1 MKKNQLKSGVVLSY
15 INLALS
21 SVIPILYTPVML
33 QILGQSE
40 YGLYSLAN
48 SVVGYLSLLNFGIG
62 STVVRYLTKCRAQ
75 NDRKG
80 EERMLGLFVVI
91 YSALTLL
98 VLIVG
103 TICALNCG
111 LVYSA
116 KLTREELSR
125 MQLLIF
131 LMTVNTAITFLFSA
145 FTSVV
150 LAHERYIFKK
160 LTEMLSTVLAPCM
173 NLLMLFMGFASVGLV
188 IATTIVHLL
197 MYGSNL
203 FYCLRVLKIRP
214 RFKNMPFGIMKEL
227 VAFSA
232 FVFLGMVGDML
243 YWATDKLIIGAMI
256 GTAAVAVYNVGA
268 TFNTIV
274 TSVSSAIS
282 GVLTPRITNMVFTD
296 CSKKELTDIFI
307 RVGRLQYIL
316 VSFIISAFIVFGQQF
331 IRLWAGEAYAQAYPV
346 ALLTLVPI
354 LIPLIQNTGIS
365 IVIAQNKHRFR
376 SVMYAVIA
384 VVNAVS
390 TVFAVQYFGIIGAAA
405 CSCAAY
411 ILGNGLI
418 MNWYYYKK
426 TGINIP
432 LFWRNILKMSPVAVG
447 MTLLGLFATRYF
459 SIDSWGRFFL
469 GAIVYTLLF
478 VPLAYFLMMN
488 QYERNMV
495 RDPVIK
501 LKNKLFKK
509 EKV

>member
-1 MKKNQLKSGVVLSY
+1 
-15 INLALS
+15 
-21 SVIPILYTPVML
+21 
-33 QILGQSE
+33 
-40 YGLYSLAN
+40 
-48 SVVGYLSLLNFGIG
+48 
-62 STVVRYLTKCRAQ
+62 
-75 NDRKG
+75 
-80 EERMLGLFVVI
+80 
-91 YSALTLL
+91 
-98 VLIVG
+98 
-103 TICALNCG
+103 
-111 LVYSA
+111 
-116 KLTREELSR
+116 
-125 MQLLIF
+125 
-131 LMTVNTAITFLFSA
+131 
-145 FTSVV
+145 
-150 LAHERYIFKK
+150 
-160 LTEMLSTVLAPCM
+160 MLSTVLAPCM

-203 FYCLRVLKIRP
+203 FYCPRVLKIRP

-331 IRLWAGEAYAQAYPV
+331 IRLWAGEAYAQAYRV

-384 VVNAVS
+384 VVNAIS

-426 TGINIP
+426 TGIDIP
-432 LFWRNILKMSPVAVG
+432 LFWRNIIKMSPVVVG
-447 MTLLGLFATRYF
+447 MTLLGLFATQYY

-478 VPLAYFLMMN
+478 MPLAYFLMMN

-509 EKV
+509 EEV